1 MSTFLAPMFQN
12 ILIGNFQLAEVLV
25 LYNNFR
31 MFLPG
36 VYDGGRGYV
45 PLDAGVHEDGGKPP
59 APYHSSKTM

>member
-1 MSTFLAPMFQN
+1 MFQN

-59 APYHSSKTM
+59 AT